1 VNGFGPIISVL
12 GAPSKH
18 SLTQSLLPVAATS
31 PLLLPALIGW
41 SASHLAKIGEPYASI
56 AKIATEVTDRRVQ
69 SLLMAGATTGE
80 GGVGD
85 VSLEDKLWIVLML
98 GGIEVSPPVCVCKRR
113 EGTKP
118 GERYI
123 RRSVKAPSTAGQ
135 NSSPRSGTSSPCSP
149 GPDLTANSA
158 RRNCRWR

>member
-1 VNGFGPIISVL
+1 MNGFGPIISVL

-56 AKIATEVTDRRVQ
+56 AKIATDVTDRRVQ
-69 SLLMAGATTGE
+69 SLLMAGGATSGE
-80 GGVGD
+80 GAVGD

-98 GGIEVSPPVCVCKRR
+98 GGIEVSPGVCARACRRRAGAQKR
-113 EGTKP
+113 K
-118 GERYI
+118 
-123 RRSVKAPSTAGQ
+123 
-135 NSSPRSGTSSPCSP
+135 TSYA
-149 GPDLTANSA
+149 DL
-158 RRNCRWR
+158 